1 MLHQPKTSPA
11 EQQQLYKKLMVTF
24 WQCYCHAGFLPQ
36 LMAKAVEETAG
47 DKDMWLLLGKEKLE
61 RSEFCRRAWGAGVP
75 GHQSFSAVNF

>member
-1 MLHQPKTSPA
+1 
-11 EQQQLYKKLMVTF
+11 MVAF
-24 WQCYCHAGFLPQ
+24 WQGYCRAGFLPQ
-36 LMAKAVEETAG
+36 LTAKAVEEMAG